1 MFGNR
6 SRDIETSVNRL
17 YRAFQSTADRYRY
30 TFQRPVITVGG
41 RPNVV
46 FLGNHSSG
54 KSSFINSLLGDPPV
68 QDTGVA
74 PTDDCFTVILY
85 GEYEQDYYGP
95 AAIGQ
100 LPAEFRS
107 LTSMGPHFLQ
117 HFRVKFRKRSY
128 LKQVNLIDSPGMID
142 SAEGTSTRGYDFP
155 AAVRSLA
162 EISDLVF
169 FLFDP
174 EKPGTTAEAVSVL
187 SCCMFGIE
195 FKLRV
200 LLNKTDTFDSLYDF
214 ARAYGTLCWN
224 LARVL
229 SMKDIPTIYT
239 TYTPRPETRAV
250 AKLDLTWFDKHRGDI
265 LEQLRNVSQRR
276 FDSMLAN
283 VSGDFIRLSIQS
295 RVLSAVARARFS
307 RRVRQLIAFVAG
319 TGLTLVGTWFFV
331 SRVWF
336 PKAAEG
342 GFFWH
347 AVTAYFLTATV
358 TAFVALVLA
367 VCANVGIRRFR
378 ALQICRLDHIFEEAY
393 AESLAMGTRNDL
405 RQYWETIH
413 DDIRAIVQSKI
424 RLPLFSWGAYRR
436 LEAVL
441 ITIIPS
447 LTTRS
452 RKHLQKKGK

>member
-17 YRAFQSTADRYRY
+17 YRAFKSTADRYRY

-54 KSSFINSLLGDPPV
+54 KSSAINSLLGDLPV

-85 GEYEQDYYGP
+85 GEFEQDYYGP
-95 AAIGQ
+95 AALGQ
-100 LPAEFRS
+100 LPVEFAS
-107 LTSMGPHFLQ
+107 LASMGPRFLQ
-117 HFRVKFRKRSY
+117 HLRVKFRKRDY

-142 SAEGTSTRGYDFP
+142 SAEGTSTRSYDFT
-155 AAVRSLA
+155 AAVRSFS

-187 SCCMFGIE
+187 SRCMFGIE

-229 SMKDIPTIYT
+229 RMKDIPTIYT

-283 VSGDFIRLSIQS
+283 VSTDFTRLSIQS
-295 RVLSAVARARFS
+295 RVLSSVAWTLFL
-307 RRVRQLIAFVAG
+307 RRLRQVGAFVLI
-319 TGLTLVGTWFFV
+319 TPLTVLGTWFLA
-331 SRVWF
+331 SRVLF
-336 PKAAEG
+336 SLPADG
-342 GFFWH
+342 GFSWRLL
-347 AVTAYFLTATV
+347 AAYFLTFIATS
-358 TAFVALVLA
+358 LVCLALA
-367 VCANVGIRRFR
+367 VSAHVGTRRLR
-378 ALQICRLDHIFEEAY
+378 ASLICGIDRVFEKVY
-393 AESLAMGTRNDL
+393 AESLAMSARSDL
-405 RQYWETIH
+405 RQYWETIR
-413 DDIRAIVQSKI
+413 DDIAAIIQSKI
-424 RLPLFSWGAYRR
+424 RLPLFCWGTHRR
-436 LEAVL
+436 LENVL
-441 ITIIPS
+441 IDTLPS

-452 RKHLQKKGK
+452 RKGLQKDK

>member
-17 YRAFQSTADRYRY
+17 YRAFKSTADRYRY

-54 KSSFINSLLGDPPV
+54 KSSSINSLLGDPPI

-85 GEYEQDYYGP
+85 GEFEQDYYGP
-95 AAIGQ
+95 AALGQ
-100 LPAEFRS
+100 LPVEFAS
-107 LTSMGPHFLQ
+107 FASMGPNFLQ
-117 HFRVKFRKRSY
+117 HLRVKFRKRPY

-142 SAEGTSTRGYDFP
+142 SAEGTSTRSYDFI
-155 AAVRSLA
+155 AAVRSFA

-174 EKPGTTAEAVSVL
+174 EKPGTTAESVSVL
-187 SCCMFGIE
+187 SRCMFGIE

-229 SMKDIPTIYT
+229 RMKDIPTIYT
-239 TYTPRPETRAV
+239 TYTPNPETRAA

-283 VSGDFIRLSIQS
+283 VNGDFTRLSIQS
-295 RVLSAVARARFS
+295 RVLSDVAWTLFL
-307 RRVRQLIAFVAG
+307 RRLRQLIVFVAG
-319 TGLTLVGTWFFV
+319 AGLTGVGTWLLV
-331 SRVWF
+331 SRVWL
-336 PKAAEG
+336 PKAAGG
-342 GFFWH
+342 GFSLS
-347 AVTAYFLTATV
+347 AIGAYFLTAIA
-358 TAFVALVLA
+358 TALAALVLA
-367 VCANVGIRRFR
+367 ACANFSMRRLR
-378 ALQICRLDHIFEEAY
+378 ASQICGLDRIFEEAY
-393 AESLAMGTRNDL
+393 AESLAIGARSDL
-405 RQYWETIH
+405 RQYWDTIR
-413 DDIRAIVQSKI
+413 DDIGAVIRSKI
-424 RLPLFSWGAYRR
+424 RLPLFSWGARRR
-436 LEAVL
+436 LENVL
-441 ITIIPS
+441 MTIIPS
-447 LTTRS
+447 LTTLS
-452 RKHLQKKGK
+452 RKSLQKGK